1 MTVWAAGIN
10 RRAVN
15 ASPRGTGFA
24 KTMADG
30 HSPEVWGLTAEA
42 IFQACIL
49 QEANLKS
56 LIGFALISFALTAPA
71 LAQGLVDPS
80 KVAPEYREAAEK
92 RRAEQI
98 RQRDCAKK
106 AEAEKVVPRERT
118 AFLLHC
124 LDELEAAA
132 ATGTPAVV
140 NSTPA
145 AAVAAP
151 APATTT
157 AATTH

>member
-1 MTVWAAGIN
+1 MRFGGL
-10 RRAVN
+10 
-15 ASPRGTGFA
+15 SPKR
-24 KTMADG
+24 
-30 HSPEVWGLTAEA
+30 
-42 IFQACIL
+42 IFQTFIL

-56 LIGFALISFALTAPA
+56 FIGVTLISLALGAPA

-106 AEAEKVVPRERT
+106 AETEKVVPRDRT

-124 LDELEAAA
+124 LDEMNAAQA
-132 ATGTPAVV
+132 A
-140 NSTPA
+140 NTPA

-151 APATTT
+151 AAPADATTV
-157 AATTH
+157 H